1 MTAKNLAVIFRP
13 ALLSHPT
20 HELSPHE
27 HQLSQDV
34 LEFLIAHQDWF
45 MLDIPPPPTSSTGA
59 GTVNSKT
66 VAPVLTSG
74 MSENVDI
81 IPSSDDEVGGG
92 WKLVDKDTS
101 NHKVH
106 RRRTMTERSGGRF
119 LPFYVWVIIRPSES
133 HEALCSPSRRGQEQN
148 RSRRTCHCSRSS
160 AITVSQPTEWG
171 YSQPKSDTP
180 FAKERGQQR
189 WDLHDG
195 R

>member
-106 RRRTMTERSGGRF
+106 RRRTMTERSGEGKNKIEVGE
-119 LPFYVWVIIRPSES
+119 LATVP
-133 HEALCSPSRRGQEQN
+133 EAPPSRSGSQRSGATVS
-148 RSRRTCHCSRSS
+148 RSRTLPSRKKEASSGGNSTTDDERTTKLVKKQKRAS
-160 AITVSQPTEWG
+160 AQPRRKRTIEVV
-171 YSQPKSDTP
+171 
-180 FAKERGQQR
+180 
-189 WDLHDG
+189 
-195 R
+195 